1 MDIAGIINRIRN
13 KKYIFCFFVFYLLY
27 KTISYIIMSYL
38 YEVYNPEWDMDF
50 DIINLSEDQI
60 IDIAI
65 DLLEEYGEN
74 YPG

>member
-1 MDIAGIINRIRN
+1 
-13 KKYIFCFFVFYLLY
+13 
-27 KTISYIIMSYL
+27 MSYL